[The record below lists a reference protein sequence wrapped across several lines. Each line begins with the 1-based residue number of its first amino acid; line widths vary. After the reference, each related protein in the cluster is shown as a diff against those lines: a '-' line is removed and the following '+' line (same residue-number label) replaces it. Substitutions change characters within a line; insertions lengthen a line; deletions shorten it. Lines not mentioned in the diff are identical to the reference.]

1 MIDLE
6 HCRQLVAAAVAA
18 HGHTRPIEPLS
29 DDAVVAV
36 LDLAR
41 AAAHGVERK
50 AAPLVSF
57 MIGLSLADATPEARL
72 AALRDAAAA
81 VDAAVGEAS

>member
-6 HCRQLVAAAVAA
+6 RCRQLVEAAVVA
-18 HGHTRPIEPLS
+18 HGHARPIEPLS
-29 DDAVVAV
+29 DETVVAI

-57 MIGLSLADATPEARL
+57 MVGLALADATPEARL

-81 VDAAVGEAS
+81 IDAAADEGS